1 MTRTSTA
8 TETKTGRNPADMDA
22 MEQLIPLEDDCM
34 FTAVMRN
41 KDACIGFL
49 DALFG

>member
-1 MTRTSTA
+1 MKRGAAGTTA
-8 TETKTGRNPADMDA
+8 NGRPET